1 MDKHANQYSLRHRIG
16 RLACAIPLA
25 LSGVLLSAAPAAA
38 APPIVTVPGVDIP
51 LPAGTG
57 CPNFD
62 LLIHSEDVNRVVKE
76 FRDRNG
82 NLVRTISA
90 GRGAIE
96 TFTNVDTGVSVTFK
110 TGGSVM
116 RITRNPGGI
125 TSTMTLTGHNVFIL
139 FATDNPPG
147 PKSTLYIG
155 KVVLTVDDAFNV
167 FDIKQTSGTQVDICA
182 ILSV

>member
-1 MDKHANQYSLRHRIG
+1 MGQ
-16 RLACAIPLA
+16 LACAIPLA
-25 LSGVLLSAAPAAA
+25 LGGALFPAVSMA
-38 APPIVTVPGVDIP
+38 APPIVPVPGGDIP

-82 NLVRTISA
+82 NLVRTIIA

-96 TFTNVDTGVSVTFK
+96 TFTNVDAGTSVTFR

-116 RITRNPGGI
+116 RTTRNPDGI
-125 TSTMTLTGHNVFIL
+125 TSTMTLTGHNVFI
-139 FATDNPPG
+139 FFPTDNPPG
-147 PKSTLYIG
+147 PKSTLYLG
-155 KVVLTVDDAFNV
+155 KVVLTIDDAFNV
-167 FDIKQTSGTQVDICA
+167 FNIKQTSGTQIDICA